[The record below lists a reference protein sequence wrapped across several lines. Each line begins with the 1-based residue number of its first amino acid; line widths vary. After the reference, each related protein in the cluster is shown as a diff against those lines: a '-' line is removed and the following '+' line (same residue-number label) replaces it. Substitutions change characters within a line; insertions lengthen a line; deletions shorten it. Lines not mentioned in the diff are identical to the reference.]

1 MVIYRYKIKQR
12 NGKQNQNKKPLQYHC
27 NTQIQKSQALQ
38 QQENGGKMKY
48 YYIVIDTLQKTLEI
62 FPAGTCQAETEEAIA
77 AAKFGIENLSGIQS
91 IQFSNRFR
99 LIFNGMSNTIDFSKV
114 YKYAR
119 KYKVV

>member
-1 MVIYRYKIKQR
+1 M
-12 NGKQNQNKKPLQYHC
+12 NK
-27 NTQIQKSQALQ
+27 
-38 QQENGGKMKY
+38 EY
-48 YYIVIDTLQKTLEI
+48 YYIVVDTLDKTLEI
-62 FPAGTCQAETEEAIA
+62 FPASSCQATTEKAIA

-99 LIFNGMSNTIDFSKV
+99 LIFNGTSSAIDFSKV